1 MFRVLLFTVF
11 LRNNVAPQSQCQLK
25 LKPQVTK
32 SQITFN
38 CNVKLQVSP
47 FWVKL
52 KQKNN
57 IKEDL
62 RCKDTKNQTSGGV
75 VPL

>member
-11 LRNNVAPQSQCQLK
+11 LRNNIAPQSQCQLK

-32 SQITFN
+32 SQLLIAMLSYKYHHFGSN
-38 CNVKLQVSP
+38 WSK
-47 FWVKL
+47 
-52 KQKNN
+52 KNN